1 MKTKPD
7 SAQKRPGSARKQRLV
22 LGPVHVKIILT
33 APDKKGKG
41 DTLEIDFPT
50 ASPVTIEGSRQ
61 GTRVTI
67 LTPLG
72 AGQFG
77 FQVYPK
83 GRRR

>member
-1 MKTKPD
+1 MKTKPT
-7 SAQKRPGSARKQRLV
+7 QGRPGSAKTQTLA

-33 APDKKGKG
+33 APGKKDKA

-61 GTRVTI
+61 GTKVTI
-67 LTPLG
+67 RTPLG
-72 AGQFG
+72 AGRFG